1 MSLSIGIVGLPNVG
15 KSTLFQ
21 TLTKKEVD
29 RANYPFCTID
39 PNVGVVVVPDE
50 RVDQLVVLTHSAK
63 KIYTTIEF
71 VDIAGLVAGAHQGEG
86 LGNQFLAHIRE
97 VDAIIYILRA
107 FKNENVANTQ
117 NIIDPVKEKE
127 TLDLELILK
136 DLDTVNKILERADR
150 EAKTGN
156 KEAVN
161 KHNLFKKIKNLL
173 EQGKILTEQTFTPL
187 EKPIDVSGGKNIDT
201 DGGLIL
207 RHGIRERD
215 SLTGFTPEE
224 LSLIQEYQL
233 LTLKPRLYLLN
244 GEAKKISPETL
255 KKFQEKNWP
264 YLIMDIKNEFEAG
277 DLSAEERAALGLPEE
292 SEMDILIKK
301 AYALLNL
308 ITFLTTGEDETRA
321 WTTVRGAKAPQAGG
335 IIHSDFE
342 KNFIRA
348 EVINWQD
355 LVNARGFSEARAKGL
370 IRTEGKGYV
379 IQDGDVIE
387 IKHGA

>member
-1 MSLSIGIVGLPNVG
+1 
-15 KSTLFQ
+15 
-21 TLTKKEVD
+21 
-29 RANYPFCTID
+29 
-39 PNVGVVVVPDE
+39 
-50 RVDQLVVLTHSAK
+50 
-63 KIYTTIEF
+63 
-71 VDIAGLVAGAHQGEG
+71 
-86 LGNQFLAHIRE
+86 
-97 VDAIIYILRA
+97 
-107 FKNENVANTQ
+107 KNENVANTQ
-117 NIIDPVKEKE
+117 NIVDPIKEKE

-173 EQGKILTEQTFTPL
+173 EQGKILTEQSF
-187 EKPIDVSGGKNIDT
+187 S
-201 DGGLIL
+201 
-207 RHGIRERD
+207 
-215 SLTGFTPEE
+215 FTPEE
-224 LSLIQEYQL
+224 LPLIQEYQL

-244 GEAKKISPETL
+244 GEAKEVSLEIL

-264 YLIMDIKNEFEAG
+264 YLIMNIKNEFEAG
-277 DLSAEERAALGLPEE
+277 DLNAEERAALGLPEE

-321 WTTVRGAKAPQAGG
+321 WTIVRGAKAPQAGG
-335 IIHSDFE
+335 VIHSDFE

-355 LVNARGFSEARAKGL
+355 LVNAGGFSEARAKGL
-370 IRTEGKGYV
+370 MRTEGKEYV